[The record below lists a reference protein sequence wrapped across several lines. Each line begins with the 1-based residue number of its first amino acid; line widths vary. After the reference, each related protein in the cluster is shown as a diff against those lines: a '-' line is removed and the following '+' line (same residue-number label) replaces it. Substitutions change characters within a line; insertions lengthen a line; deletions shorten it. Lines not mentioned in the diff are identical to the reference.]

1 MPVIIVTKHGTPPNK
16 LDALIFDVDGVL
28 VDSMSYHADAWIQTF
43 GEIGINI
50 TNQQIYDIE
59 GSNHVGVIEKIFK
72 HAARKPQPHHF
83 EDLRIRKQELFLQI
97 QKVKVFRGMDDC
109 LSKLNDTYHLAV
121 ASGSNRKIVDKLI
134 NTFFPNTFDVIISGT
149 DVTHGKPSPEP
160 YLKVIEK
167 LGVRKDRCIVIENA
181 PLGVESAKNA
191 GLYCVAVPTH
201 VSPASLKKA
210 DVVFEDHEA
219 LKRYLYSLIA

>member
-1 MPVIIVTKHGTPPNK
+1 MANHCIPPNK
-16 LDALIFDVDGVL
+16 LEALIFDVDGVL
-28 VDSMSYHADAWIQTF
+28 VDSMAYHADAWIQTF
-43 GEIGINI
+43 SEIGINI
-50 TNQQIYDIE
+50 TRQQIYDIE

-72 HAARKPQPHHF
+72 HAARRPQPHHF
-83 EDLRIRKQELFLQI
+83 EDLHNRKQELFFQT

-109 LSKLNDTYHLAV
+109 LGRLNDAYHLAV
-121 ASGSNRKIVDKLI
+121 ASGSDRRIVDKLI
-134 NTFFPNTFDVIISGT
+134 NTFFPDTFDVIISGA

-167 LGVRKDRCIVIENA
+167 LGVLKDRCIVIENA

-219 LKRYLYSLIA
+219 LKEYLYDLVI